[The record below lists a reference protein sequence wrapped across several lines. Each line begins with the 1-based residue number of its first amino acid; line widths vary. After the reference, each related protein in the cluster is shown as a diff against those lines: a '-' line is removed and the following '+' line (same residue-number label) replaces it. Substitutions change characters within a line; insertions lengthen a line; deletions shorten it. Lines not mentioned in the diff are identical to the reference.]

1 MNVNQRRFLMAAI
14 QIKNADFNEKV
25 MKSDKPVLLDFWA
38 TWCGP
43 CQMQGPII
51 EELADE
57 LTDTLVGKVNVD
69 EEPDLAERFNVMSIP
84 TLLVIKNGEVTAKAV
99 GLQAKESI
107 LDMLQK

>member
-1 MNVNQRRFLMAAI
+1 MAAI

-99 GLQAKESI
+99 GLQTKESI

>member
-1 MNVNQRRFLMAAI
+1 MAAI
-14 QIKNADFNEKV
+14 QIKKADFDEKV

-43 CQMQGPII
+43 CQMQGPIV

-57 LTDTLVGKVNVD
+57 LTDVVVGKVNVD
-69 EEPDLAERFNVMSIP
+69 EEPDLAERYNVMSIP

-99 GLQAKESI
+99 GLQTKETI
-107 LDMLQK
+107 LDMLKK

>member
-1 MNVNQRRFLMAAI
+1 MAAI
-14 QIKNADFNEKV
+14 QIKKADFDEKV

-43 CQMQGPII
+43 CQMQGPIV

-57 LTDTLVGKVNVD
+57 LTDTVVGKVNVD
-69 EEPDLAERFNVMSIP
+69 EEPDLAERYNVMSIP

-99 GLQAKESI
+99 GLQTKETI

>member
-1 MNVNQRRFLMAAI
+1 MIVNQRRFLMAAI
-14 QIKNADFNEKV
+14 QIKKADFDEKV

-43 CQMQGPII
+43 CQMQGPIV

-57 LTDTLVGKVNVD
+57 LTDTVVGKVNVD
-69 EEPDLAERFNVMSIP
+69 EEPDLAERYNVMSIP

-99 GLQAKESI
+99 GLQTKETI

>member
-1 MNVNQRRFLMAAI
+1 MAAI
-14 QIKNADFNEKV
+14 QIKKADFDEKV

-43 CQMQGPII
+43 CQMQGPIV

-57 LTDTLVGKVNVD
+57 LTDTVVGKVNVD
-69 EEPDLAERFNVMSIP
+69 EEPDLAERYNVMSIP
-84 TLLVIKNGEVTAKAV
+84 TLLVIKNGEVTAKAI
-99 GLQAKESI
+99 GLQTKETI

>member
-1 MNVNQRRFLMAAI
+1 MIVNQRRFLMAAI
-14 QIKNADFNEKV
+14 QIKKADFDEKV

-43 CQMQGPII
+43 CQMQGPIV

-57 LTDTLVGKVNVD
+57 LTDTVVGKVNVD
-69 EEPDLAERFNVMSIP
+69 EEPDLAERYNVMSIP

-99 GLQAKESI
+99 GLQTKETI
-107 LDMLQK
+107 LDMLKK